1 MLPRST
7 KALRQRLDA
16 AAADFAAH
24 AVVHDVT
31 RDGLF
36 ARLEPMT
43 VRAAEV
49 IDLGAATG
57 LATRRLKARFPGAR
71 VHAVDVSLAM
81 LREHRG
87 GWLRKPSLIQADAR
101 ALPFADNSIDVVFA
115 NLLLPFVDAVD
126 HVCAVVSRVLK
137 DGGLFAFSSLGP
149 DSLGV
154 LRRAWQGVDD
164 AAHVAAFDDMHVTG
178 DQLVAAGLRDPVLDI
193 DRLTLCYRGP
203 EALFADLTATGARN
217 SLSGRSPGLTG
228 RRRWQIVMDRLF
240 GGDGPLEIELELVYG
255 HAFGGAPMR
264 ARGPIA
270 IDPAS
275 IGRRQSGA

>member
-36 ARLEPMT
+36 DRLEPMT
-43 VRAAEV
+43 VQAAEV

-57 LATRRLKARFPGAR
+57 LSTRRLKARFPGAR

-81 LREHRG
+81 LREHSR
-87 GWLRKPSLIQADAR
+87 GWLRKPSLIDAR

-126 HVCAVVSRVLK
+126 HVCAEVSRVLM

-154 LRRAWQGVDD
+154 LRRAWDGIDA

-178 DQLVAAGLRDPVLDI
+178 DQLVAAGLRDPVLDV
-193 DRLTLCYRGP
+193 DRLTLRYRGP

-240 GGDGPLEIELELVYG
+240 GGNGPLEI
-255 HAFGGAPMR
+255 
-264 ARGPIA
+264 
-270 IDPAS
+270 
-275 IGRRQSGA
+275 